1 MKNMR
6 PKQAC
11 GLLRRIVGVG
21 ARARSSRPARKLM
34 LAALVLAV
42 ATFGV
47 VPAVATAQQDCAA
60 ISALTLTSD
69 TPGVL
74 DVSWDAPT
82 GAAPTDYRVNWA
94 RSGEDY
100 PSWSGQWE
108 PLPWSPAAS
117 RLQSRPLFRYPVGR
131 RPVGRTGQH
140 GGSQVPPAG
149 GGADGIQAQAP

>member
-1 MKNMR
+1 MTKNIQ

-11 GLLRRIVGVG
+11 GTLLRRIFGVG
-21 ARARSSRPARKLM
+21 ARARSSRPARKLT

-47 VPAVATAQQDCAA
+47 VPAVAQAQQDCAA
-60 ISALTLTSD
+60 ISALPLTSD

-94 RSGEDY
+94 RSDEDY
-100 PSWSGQWE
+100 PS
-108 PLPWSPAAS
+108 
-117 RLQSRPLFRYPVGR
+117 
-131 RPVGRTGQH
+131 
-140 GGSQVPPAG
+140 
-149 GGADGIQAQAP
+149 